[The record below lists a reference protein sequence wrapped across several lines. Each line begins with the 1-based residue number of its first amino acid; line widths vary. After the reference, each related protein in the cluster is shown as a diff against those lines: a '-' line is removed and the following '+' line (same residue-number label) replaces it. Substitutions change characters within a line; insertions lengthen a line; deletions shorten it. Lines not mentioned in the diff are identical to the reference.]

1 MSMGG
6 GGARHIIEKEKEK
19 VGKKSWNEVKI
30 ITAVKGRVGMH
41 CEGHLFKVDRYQL

>member
-1 MSMGG
+1 MGG
-6 GGARHIIEKEKEK
+6 GGARYIIEKEKEFK

-41 CEGHLFKVDRYQL
+41 YEGHVFKVDRYQV